1 MKWLV
6 FDTSWG
12 WAAVLSDNRL
22 IKQTIL
28 PSAVGLNEFKASLES
43 NGIESR
49 LIGEN
54 DVTLPLI
61 NNIRR
66 YFQGQ
71 LIENW
76 EAQWDINSLPVFTQ
90 KVLKHV
96 TNIPYGMTKTYG
108 EVARELEKPRAARA
122 VGRALSLN
130 PLPLLIPCHR
140 VLAQNGGLG
149 GFTAP
154 GGVETKKALLALEN
168 EVISCHNSDRRV
180 HQ

>member
-12 WAAVLSDNRL
+12 WAAVLSDNKL
-22 IKQTIL
+22 IKQAIL
-28 PSAVGLNEFKASLES
+28 PSDVGLNEFRSSLES
-43 NGIESR
+43 SGMESR

-61 NNIRR
+61 NNFRR
-66 YFQGQ
+66 YFQGH
-71 LIENW
+71 LVENW
-76 EAQWDINSLPVFTQ
+76 EAKWDIDSLPAFTQ
-90 KVLKHV
+90 QVLKHV
-96 TNIPYGMTKTYG
+96 SNIPYGVTKTYG
-108 EVARELEKPRAARA
+108 EVARAISNPRAARA

-168 EVISCHNSDRRV
+168 EVFISWGRFS
-180 HQ
+180 

>member
-22 IKQTIL
+22 IKRTIL
-28 PSAVGLNEFKASLES
+28 PFAVGLNEFKTGLES
-43 NGIESR
+43 SGIESR
-49 LIGEN
+49 LFGEN

-71 LIENW
+71 LIDNW
-76 EAQWDINSLPVFTQ
+76 EAQWDINSLPAFTQ
-90 KVLKHV
+90 KVLQHISQ
-96 TNIPYGMTKTYG
+96 IPYGVTKTYG
-108 EVARELEKPRAARA
+108 EVARELGKPRAARA